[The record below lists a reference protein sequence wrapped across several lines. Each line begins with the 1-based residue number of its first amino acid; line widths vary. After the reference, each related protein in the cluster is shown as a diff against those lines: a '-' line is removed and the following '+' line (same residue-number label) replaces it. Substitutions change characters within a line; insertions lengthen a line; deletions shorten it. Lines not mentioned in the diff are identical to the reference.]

1 MHHNARN
8 DIVPKPKRDTGE
20 EPTLIKIVLAD
31 DEHLVRGAIAALLG
45 LEDDLEVVAEVGRGD
60 EVVDAVL
67 RHGAA
72 IAVLDIEMPG
82 ATGLE
87 VAARLRADAPDCGVV
102 ILTSFGRPGYLR
114 RALSSGARGFL
125 AKDAPVDQL
134 AGAIRRVHGGGRY
147 IDTDLAAAAMV
158 GGESPLT
165 DRETEVLRAASD
177 GATVARIAASLH
189 LTEGTVRNYL
199 SNAIG
204 KTGADNRMSAIRTA
218 QDMGWL

>member
-1 MHHNARN
+1 M
-8 DIVPKPKRDTGE
+8 
-20 EPTLIKIVLAD
+20 IKIVLAD

-45 LEDDLEVVAEVGRGD
+45 LEEDLDVVAQVGRGD
-60 EVVDAVL
+60 QVADAV
-67 RHGAA
+67 REHGAA
-72 IAVLDIEMPG
+72 VAVLDIEMPG

-87 VAARLRADAPDCGVV
+87 VAGQLRTAAPDCGVV

-114 RALSSGARGFL
+114 RALASGARGFL
-125 AKDAPVDQL
+125 AKDAPVEQL
-134 AGAIRRVHGGGRY
+134 AGAIRRVHEGGRY

-165 DRETEVLRAASD
+165 DREAEVLRAASD

-189 LTEGTVRNYL
+189 LTEGTVRNYM

-204 KTGADNRMSAIRTA
+204 KTGADNRLSAIRTA

>member
-1 MHHNARN
+1 MSETIPCSRFRAAHAMGK
-8 DIVPKPKRDTGE
+8 VSPV
-20 EPTLIKIVLAD
+20 IKLVLAD

-45 LEDDLEVVAEVGRGD
+45 LEEEIEVVAQVGRGD
-60 EVVDAVL
+60 QVVDTVL
-67 RHGAA
+67 EHDANM
-72 IAVLDIEMPG
+72 AVLDIEMPG

-87 VAARLRADAPDCGVV
+87 AAALLKERAPGCGVV

-114 RALSSGARGFL
+114 RALAAGARGFL
-125 AKDAPVDQL
+125 AKDAPVEQL
-134 AGAIRRVHGGGRY
+134 AGAIRKVHEGGRY

-165 DRETEVLRAASD
+165 DRESEVLRAAAD
-177 GATVARIAASLH
+177 GATVAAIAKTLH

-204 KTGADNRMSAIRTA
+204 KTGAENRMAAIRTA

>member
-1 MHHNARN
+1 M
-8 DIVPKPKRDTGE
+8 
-20 EPTLIKIVLAD
+20 IKIVLAD

-45 LEDDLEVVAEVGRGD
+45 LEEDLDVIAEVGRGD
-60 EVVDAVL
+60 QVADAV
-67 RHGAA
+67 RAHGADV
-72 IAVLDIEMPG
+72 AVLDIEMPG

-87 VAARLRADAPDCGVV
+87 VAARLKEEAPGCGVV

-134 AGAIRRVHGGGRY
+134 AGAIRRVHDGGRY

-177 GATVARIAASLH
+177 GATVARIARSLH
-189 LTEGTVRNYL
+189 LSEGTVRNYL

-204 KTGADNRMSAIRTA
+204 KTGADNRMAAIRTA

>member
-1 MHHNARN
+1 M
-8 DIVPKPKRDTGE
+8 
-20 EPTLIKIVLAD
+20 IKIVLAD

-45 LEDDLEVVAEVGRGD
+45 LEGDLDVVAEVGRGD
-60 EVVDAVL
+60 QVADAV
-67 RHGAA
+67 REHGADV
-72 IAVLDIEMPG
+72 AVLDIEMPG

-87 VAARLRADAPDCGVV
+87 VAAELGSAAPDCGVV

-114 RALSSGARGFL
+114 RALSSGAQGFL

-177 GATVARIAASLH
+177 GATVARIAGALH
-189 LTEGTVRNYL
+189 LSEGTVRNYL

-204 KTGADNRMSAIRTA
+204 KTGADNRMAAIRTA

>member
-1 MHHNARN
+1 M
-8 DIVPKPKRDTGE
+8 
-20 EPTLIKIVLAD
+20 IKLVLAD

-45 LEDDLEVVAEVGRGD
+45 LEDDIEVVAEVGRGD
-60 EVVDAVL
+60 QVTDLVLEHDAN
-67 RHGAA
+67 

-87 VAARLRADAPDCGVV
+87 AAAELKERATGCGVV

-114 RALSSGARGFL
+114 RALSAGARGFL
-125 AKDAPVDQL
+125 AKDAPVEQL
-134 AGAIRRVHGGGRY
+134 AGAIRKVHEGGRY
-147 IDTDLAAAAMV
+147 IDTDLATAAMV

-165 DRETEVLRAASD
+165 DRESEVLRAAAA
-177 GATVARIAASLH
+177 GATVATIAKKLH

-204 KTGADNRMSAIRTA
+204 KTGAENRMAAIRTA